1 MACRVHSSL
10 AVHSAAQRM
19 VVNPTSGGVW
29 QLGTFQMLVDSRCAG
44 GEVGGDFYAF
54 LLRDPKRLAVVIGD
68 ACGRGPE
75 GAKLL
80 PHVLAVLDQLSSSVS
95 RPSLL
100 LQALNRELAGRLP
113 SDRFVTGAVLELD
126 AETGTL
132 TIANAG
138 HVPAV
143 VRSGN
148 GEVTVVGRASGP
160 PLGIF
165 AEHSYLDESYPVTSG
180 DVVVF
185 MTDGVLE
192 AVETDLTAMSRIAAV
207 MAERPGGGSDVH
219 RRLLARLPSHA
230 PERRTDDMTL
240 LSLELLAGQSP
251 VLPAQSN

>member
-1 MACRVHSSL
+1 
-10 AVHSAAQRM
+10 M

-29 QLGTFQMLVDSRCAG
+29 QLGTFQMLADSRCAG
-44 GEVGGDFYAF
+44 GTVGGDFYAF
-54 LLRDPKRLAVVIGD
+54 LLRDPKRLVVVIGD

-75 GAKLL
+75 GATLL
-80 PHVLAVLDQLSSSVS
+80 PHVLPLLEQLSASVTG
-95 RPSLL
+95 PSLL

-113 SDRFVTGAVLELD
+113 TDRFVTGAVLELD

-132 TIANAG
+132 TVANAG
-138 HVPAV
+138 HVPPMLRS
-143 VRSGN
+143 RSG
-148 GEVTVVGRASGP
+148 EVCLIGRASGP
-160 PLGIF
+160 PLGII
-165 AEHSYLDESYPVTSG
+165 ADQSYVDECHAVKSG

-207 MAERPGGGSDVH
+207 VAERPGGGSDVH
-219 RRLLARLPSHA
+219 RRLLSRLPA
-230 PERRTDDMTL
+230 QQPERRADDMTL

>member
-1 MACRVHSSL
+1 
-10 AVHSAAQRM
+10 M

-29 QLGTFQMLVDSRCAG
+29 QLGTFRMLADSRCAG
-44 GEVGGDFYAF
+44 GDVGGDFYAF

-68 ACGRGPE
+68 ACGRGRE
-75 GAKLL
+75 GATLL
-80 PHVLAVLDQLSSSVS
+80 PHVLPLLDQLSSSLS

-126 AETGTL
+126 AENGTL
-132 TIANAG
+132 TLANAG
-138 HVPAV
+138 HVPAML
-143 VRSGN
+143 RTGS

-165 AEHSYLDESYPVTSG
+165 AEHCYLDETYSVSSG
-180 DVVVF
+180 DVIVF

-207 MAERPGGGSDVH
+207 VAERPGGGSDVH
-219 RRLLARLPSHA
+219 HRLMARLPSQQ
-230 PERRTDDMTL
+230 PERRADDMTL

-251 VLPAQSN
+251 VLPSQSN